1 MTMND
6 TPRVVLKKQF
16 EIINAKPLREK
27 VEGLFE
33 MTELSRKII
42 QNQLTSRHPEMSETE
57 IKIEMFK
64 IFYKSDFNETILF
77 QITEQM
83 KHFLFDEKKKKII
96 SPG

>member
-1 MTMND
+1 MND
-6 TPRVVLKKQF
+6 TPRSVLMKQF
-16 EIINAKPLREK
+16 EIIYAKPLREK

-42 QNQLTSRHPEMSETE
+42 QNQLALKHPEMNEAE

-83 KHFLFDEKKKKII
+83 KHYLSDEKKKKII
-96 SPG
+96 SPK